1 MRYIYIIL
9 SSPYLLAYYFVFV
22 FSPYFRLL
30 QSKVVNSIGELWC
43 DFPSDYKY
51 YLQIAEDHRGDY
63 HYEIDQISFCRII
76 YQYIFRGIKQ
86 GGSTIE
92 QQLVRTIT
100 GHYEP
105 TLKRKLMEQLL
116 AISIARKFNKDQIV
130 SAYVQVAYLG
140 TKISGVFELAKC
152 LGLDV
157 FRDSTILS
165 IELSIRLKYPEPSK
179 YSLIWHAKYQRRKNH
194 IINLASKKLP
204 KHIRENVNARQI

>member
-1 MRYIYIIL
+1 EGGNINMMHGDSRVMVVVCLETASLPAPCL
-9 SSPYLLAYYFVFV
+9 STSTSPR
-22 FSPYFRLL
+22 SREEP
-30 QSKVVNSIGELWC
+30 
-43 DFPSDYKY
+43 
-51 YLQIAEDHRGDY
+51 
-63 HYEIDQISFCRII
+63 
-76 YQYIFRGIKQ
+76 IFRGIKQ